1 MQITQNIHALK
12 ILFKVPVSSEIS
24 IDRFAF
30 VYLVFGNKIHLIDSG
45 VAGSQSI
52 IWDYIKKQGR
62 DPEEVSSLILTHSH
76 PDHIGSGQSIKHRT
90 NCTVFAHK
98 LEQDWIEDTD
108 RQFKDRPVPGFQT
121 LVEGPVAVD
130 QFLDQGDIMELENGL
145 SCKIFH
151 TPGHS
156 KGSISVLFE
165 DEKTLIT
172 ADALIYPGDLPIYEN
187 IDACAA
193 SIKKLQRIDQAHHL
207 LSSWEDPI
215 QGRKKIIGR
224 MDESLAYLKRIHT
237 AVMNNRS
244 ADTPQD
250 LMDLCRKTVSELGL
264 PPFAAMPLVAKAF
277 ASSLTARTMAC

>member
-1 MQITQNIHALK
+1 MQITQNIHAIK
-12 ILFKVPVSSEIS
+12 ILFKVPVSPEIS

-30 VYLVFGNKIHLIDSG
+30 VYLVFGNKIHMIDSG

-52 IWDYIKKQGR
+52 ICDYIKKQGR
-62 DPEEVSSLILTHSH
+62 QPEEVSSLILTHSH
-76 PDHIGSGQSIKHRT
+76 PDHIGSGKRVKRRT

-121 LVEGPVAVD
+121 LVEGSVAVD
-130 QFLDQGDIMELENGL
+130 HFLDEGDIIELENGL

-172 ADALIYPGDLPIYEN
+172 ADALIYPGDLPIYDD

-193 SIKKLQRIDQAHHL
+193 SIKKLQRIDHIHHL

-215 QGRKKIIGR
+215 HGPKKIIKR

-237 AVMNNRS
+237 AVMNNQS
-244 ADTPQD
+244 VDNPQNM
-250 LMDLCRKTVSELGL
+250 MDLCRKAVSELGL
-264 PPFAAMPLVAKAF
+264 PPFAAMPLVARAF
-277 ASSLTARTMAC
+277 ASSLTAKTMAR